1 MCLGCGLISGTWLQ
15 SVVRSS
21 HRKTQP
27 IETQGHSNAM
37 GAWWYQSVNY
47 HENEKSELT
56 SNSAN
61 ERGTTNINAQ
71 WSNGNFIRVIVSV
84 VVNYRHGF

>member
-1 MCLGCGLISGTWLQ
+1 MCLGRGLISGTWLQ

-27 IETQGHSNAM
+27 IETQGPPNAM

-47 HENEKSELT
+47 HENENVGIDE
-56 SNSAN
+56 
-61 ERGTTNINAQ
+61 
-71 WSNGNFIRVIVSV
+71 
-84 VVNYRHGF
+84 